1 MLKILYYIIASVMLH
16 PLLVVVSYF
25 VGTLTSY
32 FNQQIY
38 SPSIAL
44 YESKKYLL
52 ELILYDWLDSLL
64 MSFGALF
71 ILLALPLLKISLN
84 FREDIKW
91 ILISYIVVIFFN
103 LFIQAWILLSI
114 HIITLTLIWVF
125 YYLYRKALYSYL
137 RK

>member
-1 MLKILYYIIASVMLH
+1 MLKVLYYIIASVMLH
-16 PLLVVVSYF
+16 PLLAVVSYF

-64 MSFGALF
+64 ISFGALF

-91 ILISYIVVIFFN
+91 ILISYIIVIFFN

>member
-1 MLKILYYIIASVMLH
+1 MLH

-25 VGTLTSY
+25 VGTLTSS

-64 MSFGALF
+64 ISFGALF
-71 ILLALPLLKISLN
+71 ILLALPLLKTSLN
-84 FREDIKW
+84 FRKDIKW

>member
-1 MLKILYYIIASVMLH
+1 MLKVLYYIIASVMLH

>member
-1 MLKILYYIIASVMLH
+1 MLH
-16 PLLVVVSYF
+16 PLLVLVSYF
-25 VGTLTSY
+25 VGTLVSY
-32 FNQQIY
+32 FSQKIY

-52 ELILYDWLDSLL
+52 ELMLYDWVDSLL
-64 MSFGALF
+64 ISFGVLF

-84 FREDIKW
+84 YRKDTKW
-91 ILISYIVVIFFN
+91 ILISYLIVVAFN

-114 HIITLTLIWVF
+114 HLVTLTLIWVF

>member
-1 MLKILYYIIASVMLH
+1 MLKVLYYIIASVMLH

-103 LFIQAWILLSI
+103 FFIQAWILLSI